1 MGVDAVSI
9 ERRAAPGVSRLGRV
23 ATVGALA
30 VGAYMAALD
39 NSIVNAVLPVVAQA
53 FNTDLSAVEWVVT
66 TYLLVQGALLLT
78 FGRLGDLWGHKRV
91 YMIGLTAFVT
101 SSVLCGLAPA
111 TPFLVA
117 ARALQAV
124 GASMVVSNMAA
135 IITRIFPPEQ
145 RGRALGTQATTVYL
159 GIATGAPLGGWLT
172 GALGWRSV
180 FYVNI
185 PFGLLALFLAWRVVK
200 ADPPEVRRETFD
212 FLGAAVYAAGLIALL
227 LGLNQGHAWGWTS
240 PLTIGCLVLG
250 LAILGAWI
258 AIELRMANPML
269 DLRLFAQRTFSTPV
283 VSSMLNYGATV
294 ATTFLLPFALIQG
307 RQLSPA
313 QTGLVLMCQPIVMA
327 ITASFSGALS
337 DKIGSRIPATV
348 GMATLS
354 LGLFLLSRLV
364 PSSAPVTA
372 IAATLVVTG
381 LGIGLFTS
389 PNNSAVMGAVPQRR
403 RGVASGVLSTAR
415 TLGNLLGIGL
425 VGAVFTTALA
435 STDGGPVAVTS
446 AASVGL
452 LVASGIALIGA
463 ITSVTRPA
471 PIVD

>member
-1 MGVDAVSI
+1 
-9 ERRAAPGVSRLGRV
+9 
-23 ATVGALA
+23 
-30 VGAYMAALD
+30 MAALD

-53 FNTDLSAVEWVVT
+53 FHTDLSAVEWVVT
-66 TYLLVQGALLLT
+66 TYLLTQGALMLT
-78 FGRLGDLWGHKRV
+78 FGRLGDLFGHKRV
-91 YMIGLTAFVT
+91 YMIGLAAFIT
-101 SSVLCGLAPA
+101 SSLLCGAAPS

-135 IITRIFPPEQ
+135 IMTRIFPPEQ

-159 GIATGAPLGGWLT
+159 GVATGAPLGGWLT
-172 GALGWRSV
+172 GVLGWRSV

-185 PFGLLALFLAWRVVK
+185 PFGLLALFLAWRVIK
-200 ADPPEVRRETFD
+200 GDPTENRRETFD
-212 FLGAAVYAAGLIALL
+212 FLGAAVYAAGLVALL
-227 LGLNQGHAWGWTS
+227 LGLNQGTAWGWTS
-240 PLTIGCLVLG
+240 PLTLGCLVLG
-250 LAILGAWI
+250 LLILATWVVL
-258 AIELRMANPML
+258 ELRMANPML
-269 DLRLFAQRTFSTPV
+269 DLRLFKQRTFSTPV
-283 VSSMLNYGATV
+283 ISSMLNYGSMV
-294 ATTFLLPFALIQG
+294 STTFLLPFALIQG
-307 RQLSPA
+307 RQLTPA

-337 DKIGSRIPATV
+337 DKIGSRIPATA
-348 GMATLS
+348 GMVILS

-364 PSSAPVTA
+364 PVVPVPM

-403 RGVASGVLSTAR
+403 RGVASGVSSTAR

-425 VGAVFTTALA
+425 AGAVFSTVLA
-435 STDGGPVAVTS
+435 PTDGGPDAILAAV
-446 AASVGL
+446 SVGL
-452 LVASGIALIGA
+452 LVASGIALVGA
-463 ITSVTRPA
+463 VTSVTRPA